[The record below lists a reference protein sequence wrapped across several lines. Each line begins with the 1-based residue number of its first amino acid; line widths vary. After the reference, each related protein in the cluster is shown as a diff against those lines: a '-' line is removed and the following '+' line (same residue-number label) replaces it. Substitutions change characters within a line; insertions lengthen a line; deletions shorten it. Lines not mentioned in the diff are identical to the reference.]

1 MIFFTIFGFFLFI
14 SIVATPFG
22 TIFLVNN
29 PYWIPVVVFIL
40 IFCTSERLQGKA
52 MKIRIK
58 SLINPKNKLPRDL
71 QSSYRSPHPT
81 PIY

>member
-1 MIFFTIFGFFLFI
+1 MIFFTIFAFFLFI

-22 TIFLVNN
+22 TLSLVNN

-40 IFCTSERLQGKA
+40 IFCTSEKLQKKA

-58 SLINPKNKLPRDL
+58 SLINPKNKFGRFVVNC
-71 QSSYRSPHPT
+71 
-81 PIY
+81 IKGK